1 MKSFKDYL
9 TESKKVYEF
18 KVKIAGDCPEDC
30 SAQIKGALAQF
41 HVATVSSGKRTPIQE
56 RHSEFPEHKNVNMT
70 IFDVKTDYPATS
82 LQVKDLVASSL
93 GLAGSCVKVQNM
105 AEEKEHA
112 INHANDK
119 RTGEAIVGT
128 EYEPSNNQDLVGDEY
143 AMSFLKELNKDKHQ
157 GTQVKGYN
165 DELLADGAPAH
176 SKETPG
182 KQVKITTKPVNLF
195 TKQDKVPTVKD
206 AIK

>member
-1 MKSFKDYL
+1 
-9 TESKKVYEF
+9 
-18 KVKIAGDCPEDC
+18 
-30 SAQIKGALAQF
+30 
-41 HVATVSSGKRTPIQE
+41 
-56 RHSEFPEHKNVNMT
+56 MT